1 MRMGFWP
8 GGDRDGNPF
17 VEVDTTLRVA
27 DALKSAV
34 LRCYHR
40 DIRAVR
46 RRLTFAGV
54 APIIAAVEEKL
65 HQSIYG
71 EHGDDRISKNEI
83 LQSLTE
89 ARDILFEKHS
99 GLFAPLVEDLICK
112 VNLFGLFFASLDIR
126 QESSVHGGIL
136 ESVASRGEILPAD
149 YAALSDEQKIEALFG
164 LGPGVEAGPSEDA
177 LLTDTLRT
185 MAAIK
190 TIQQE
195 NGPEGCERY
204 IISQCGRALNVVE
217 VYGLFMLAGWRAEE
231 LSVDIVPLFETVTD
245 LRNAAKVMRQL
256 YSLPQYRAHLA
267 RRGDHQTIMLG
278 FSDGT
283 KDGGYLMAN
292 WGIYRA
298 KEDLTK
304 VSEEFGVGVVFFDG
318 RGGPPARGGGK
329 THKFYS
335 SMGRNIASEAIELTV
350 QGQTVSSNFG
360 TVASAR
366 FNIEQLLHAG
376 VQGYIARE
384 ANEGTFSP
392 EEESLMEQLADE
404 SYRSYEELK
413 NHPAFLDY
421 LLLAS
426 PLRYY
431 SETNIGSRP
440 AKRGGSVKLE
450 LKDLRAIP
458 FVGAWSQMKQNVP
471 GYYGVGSALRR
482 LHDREG
488 LDGVKEMHRTNLFF
502 RTLMDNCEM
511 AMEKSF
517 FPLTQFLCG
526 DARFGE
532 LWRKIFDEFELT
544 REFLLL
550 ISGKDSLMSDYP
562 VEKRS
567 IQMRE
572 RIMLPLTTIQQY
584 ALEKTREQ
592 GEPGSPTGISYEK
605 LITRCSFGIING
617 ARNSA

>member
-1 MRMGFWP
+1 
-8 GGDRDGNPF
+8 
-17 VEVDTTLRVA
+17 
-27 DALKSAV
+27 
-34 LRCYHR
+34 
-40 DIRAVR
+40 
-46 RRLTFAGV
+46 
-54 APIIAAVEEKL
+54 
-65 HQSIYG
+65 
-71 EHGDDRISKNEI
+71 
-83 LQSLTE
+83 
-89 ARDILFEKHS
+89 
-99 GLFAPLVEDLICK
+99 
-112 VNLFGLFFASLDIR
+112 
-126 QESSVHGGIL
+126 
-136 ESVASRGEILPAD
+136 
-149 YAALSDEQKIEALFG
+149 
-164 LGPGVEAGPSEDA
+164 
-177 LLTDTLRT
+177 
-185 MAAIK
+185 
-190 TIQQE
+190 
-195 NGPEGCERY
+195 
-204 IISQCGRALNVVE
+204 
-217 VYGLFMLAGWRAEE
+217 
-231 LSVDIVPLFETVTD
+231 
-245 LRNAAKVMRQL
+245 
-256 YSLPQYRAHLA
+256 
-267 RRGDHQTIMLG
+267 
-278 FSDGT
+278 
-283 KDGGYLMAN
+283 
-292 WGIYRA
+292 
-298 KEDLTK
+298 
-304 VSEEFGVGVVFFDG
+304 
-318 RGGPPARGGGK
+318 
-329 THKFYS
+329 
-335 SMGRNIASEAIELTV
+335 MGRNIASEAIELTV

-360 TVASAR
+360 TVDSAR

-384 ANEGTFSP
+384 ANEVTFSP

-471 GYYGVGSALRR
+471 GYYGVGAALRK
-482 LHDREG
+482 LHDSEG
-488 LDGVKEMHRTNLFF
+488 LDRVKEMHRTNLFF

-550 ISGKDSLMSDYP
+550 ISGKESLMSDYP
-562 VEKRS
+562 IEKRS

-584 ALEKTREQ
+584 ALAKTREQ